1 MAALLGSLGLATT
14 AFTFNPKVIYGTDDR
29 QEVFQVPDAAV
40 REVAESTAAMIPN
53 RSLVA
58 STRGSINISGR
69 SYGSAYGLCKDEP
82 FFDQTAAANCSGFL
96 VGENLLAT
104 AGHCIKE
111 TDCANFS
118 FVFGFKMTD
127 AQTQVLE
134 VGNDQV
140 YKCKRIVSRE
150 LTRQQDYALVE
161 LDRPVVGVRPL
172 RLQQVDAKV
181 ADPIIV
187 IGHPAGLPTKVASN
201 AGVRRLDN
209 GFFVANLDTYGGN
222 SGSAVFNANTLEVV
236 GILVRGEQDFAYDQA
251 NKCTRSNYCQDDSCR
266 GEDVTH
272 ISFINR
278 ALNLPR

>member
-251 NKCTRSNYCQDDSCR
+251 NKCTRSNYCQDDGCR